1 MEKRTRELLDEMFEY
16 KSKLRE
22 TGSDGWIA
30 TYEKVLYSIVEMLE
44 GNRLERDD
52 NYLLDNDLAQ
62 NIYKKKYFLRNVRDE
77 YIEARPEMLFARV
90 SAFTAAVEKE
100 KDAEQWALKFY
111 NDMFEGYWMPGGR
124 VMAGA
129 GDLFRTKTLANC
141 FVIKIEDDN
150 LESIF
155 RAASEAAKTYSYG
168 GGVGID
174 ITPLRPKDAVVH
186 NAANF
191 SSGASS
197 FMELYSLTTGIIG
210 QSGRRGALML
220 TIDIKHPDI
229 FSFIDIKHK
238 PNWTTNQ
245 IIDQMKFS
253 GIYSDSQLE
262 KAKKIVVENV
272 QIRFG
277 NISMKVNDE
286 FMSSVIEQN
295 TYGKGKILIYKKK
308 EKGRIEEALHDPV
321 ESHYSLG
328 IPSKEI
334 EKYELI
340 EKFDS
345 IEQLNKYLEENY
357 RTGVNENDFR
367 NERQRDIY
375 GDYVIELKDYDFD
388 LAIRESGDFLLYFGS
403 KKSGSIKTLVKA
415 RDIWNKFVE
424 SNYKNAEP
432 GLMFWSKLSKYSPTN
447 YIGAPIITTNP
458 CVASDTMVAT
468 NEGIME
474 ISKVH
479 NPLHIIGDDGEYHPV
494 KWAGQ
499 TGEKE
504 LFEVKTVA
512 GYEVKATADHK
523 ILTENGWK
531 EVGELSR
538 LDRLVLQKAGMFG
551 KAHIDT
557 EMALALGWLI
567 GDGHMSKDVQDII
580 FYFGKGEKE
589 ELLPKFKCYFDKING
604 KQVKPGESKT
614 ETRLK
619 YSSAIAR
626 KFHELGVRPW
636 KAHEKEVP
644 SAVFSMD
651 MESVR
656 HFISALFSADGSV
669 QGSKE
674 KGISIR
680 LSSNSIKLLKQVQV
694 LLLQFGILSR
704 LYEER
709 RKNHAKT
716 LPDSNRK
723 PKTYQCRAQHELI
736 ISRQSMF
743 RFIEGIGF
751 CISSKND
758 KFDNLKPTEIY
769 SDNIDTSVS
778 SVERV
783 GIAPVYD
790 ITEPI
795 THSFSAN
802 GLIVHNCG
810 EVPLE
815 DGGACNLGSLNLSR
829 MVSDPYTDKA
839 KIDWTLMGESID
851 HLVRF
856 LDNITSWNSKMNP
869 LEKQKKAA
877 ENTRRI
883 GLGIMGLADMF
894 NQLGIA
900 YDSDDGLKTLEEA
913 IKFICNRAY
922 LYSSIIAKEKG
933 SFNLFKYEEYS
944 KNPFFKEALDT
955 EVKESIKKNGL
966 RNAGVL
972 SIAPTGTISNIAVG
986 FVLNKKRYLGVSG
999 GIEPIFALYYTRR
1012 SESLDR
1018 SFKIFH
1024 PTVQAYID
1032 MNGLAGSIEKA
1043 ETDEALMNILPDYFF
1058 STAHKLDPLKRVR
1071 MQGIA
1076 QRYID
1081 HSISSTVNLP
1091 EDIEPEVISN
1101 IYIEAWKNGLKGITI
1116 YREGSRYPILST
1128 ATGKKSEFDEE
1139 KDKSFKIKMNGSEVV
1154 AKGDDIIM
1162 MPDGKLTT
1170 VYHAMKKGLMSG

>member
-1 MEKRTRELLDEMFEY
+1 MEKETRELLNEMFEY

-22 TGSDGWIA
+22 MGSEEWIA
-30 TYEKVLYSIVEMLE
+30 RYNKVLYLVLDKLE
-44 GNRLERDD
+44 KNKLDMDE

-62 NIYKKKYFLRNVRDE
+62 NIYKKKYFLRNLRDE
-77 YIEARPEMLFARV
+77 YIETRPEMLFARV
-90 SAFTAAVEKE
+90 SAFTAAVEKDS
-100 KDAEQWALKFY
+100 DAEQWALKFY
-111 NDMFEGYWMPGGR
+111 KDMFEGYWMPGGR
-124 VMAGA
+124 VIAGA

-155 RAASEAAKTYSYG
+155 KAASEAAKTYSYG

-174 ITPLRPKDAVVH
+174 ITPLRPKDAIVH
-186 NAANF
+186 NAANV
-191 SSGASS
+191 STGASS
-197 FMELYSLTTGIIG
+197 FMDLYSLTTGIIG

-229 FSFIDIKHK
+229 FNFIDVKHK

-245 IIDQMKFS
+245 IIDQMRFS
-253 GIYSDSQLE
+253 GMYDESQLD
-262 KAKKIVVENV
+262 KAKKIVIENV

-277 NISMKVNDE
+277 NISIKANDE
-286 FMSSVIEQN
+286 FMSAVVEQN
-295 TYGKGKILIYKKK
+295 IYGKDKILLYKKK
-308 EKGRIEEALHDPV
+308 EKGKVMEALHDPI

-334 EKYELI
+334 EKYELM

-345 IEQLNKYLEENY
+345 IEALNKFLEQNY
-357 RTGVNENDFR
+357 KTGVNENDFR
-367 NERQRDIY
+367 DKEKRDIY
-375 GDYVIELKDYDFD
+375 GDWVIGLDNYDFD
-388 LAIRESGDFLLYFGS
+388 LAVRESGDFLLYFGGM
-403 KKSGSIKTLVKA
+403 KIGGMRRLVKA
-415 RDIWNKFVE
+415 REIWNKFIE

-447 YIGAPIITTNP
+447 YVGAPIITTNP
-458 CVASDTMVAT
+458 CVAADTFVT
-468 NEGIME
+468 TSEGLVE

-479 NPLHIIGDDGEYHPV
+479 NPYHVLSEDGEYHPV
-494 KWAGQ
+494 RWAGE

-504 LFEVKTVA
+504 LFEVRTAA
-512 GYEVKATADHK
+512 GYGVKATADHR
-523 ILTENGWK
+523 ILTEGGWK
-531 EVGELSR
+531 EVKDLDHS
-538 LDRLVLQKAGMFG
+538 DRLVLQKEGNFG
-551 KAHIDT
+551 KTHVDR

-567 GDGHMSKDVQDII
+567 GDGHVSKGMQDVI

-589 ELLPKFKCYFDKING
+589 EILPIFKGYFDSMNK
-604 KQVKPGESKT
+604 KPVKPQNSKT

-619 YSSAIAR
+619 YSSGIAR

-636 KAHEKEVP
+636 KSYEKEVP

-651 MESVR
+651 RESVR
-656 HFISALFSADGSV
+656 CFISALFSADGSV

-674 KGISIR
+674 KGMSIR
-680 LSSNSIKLLKQVQV
+680 LSSNSLKLIEQIQV
-694 LLLQFGILSR
+694 LLLQFGIVSR
-704 LYEER
+704 LHANR
-709 RKNHAKT
+709 RKEHMKM

-723 PKTYQCRAQHELI
+723 PKNYKCRAQHELI

-743 RFIEGIGF
+743 KFIGDIGF
-751 CISSKND
+751 CMPSKSR
-758 KFDNLKPTEIY
+758 KFNNLKPTGVY
-769 SDNIDTSVS
+769 SDNIDTSVIY
-778 SVERV
+778 VKKI
-783 GIAPVYD
+783 GIAPVFD
-790 ITEPI
+790 ITEPA

-802 GLIVHNCG
+802 GIIVHNCG

-815 DGGACNLGSLNLSR
+815 DGGACNLGSINLSR

-839 KIDWTLMGESID
+839 KINWDLMGTSID
-851 HLVRF
+851 HLIRF

-894 NQLGIA
+894 DQLGIA
-900 YDSDDGLKTLEEA
+900 YDSDEGLKNLEQV

-933 SFNLFKYEEYS
+933 SFNLFKYEEYA
-944 KNPFFKEALDT
+944 KNPFFKEALDDKT
-955 EVKESIKKNGL
+955 KESIRENGL
-966 RNAGVL
+966 RNGGVL
-972 SIAPTGTISNIAVG
+972 SIAPTGTISNIVTG
-986 FVLNKKRYLGVSG
+986 FVLNNKRYLGVSG
-999 GIEPIFALYYTRR
+999 GIEPVFALYYTRR
-1012 SESLDR
+1012 SESLGK

-1032 MNGLAGSIEKA
+1032 MNGLAGSVEKA
-1043 ETDEALMNILPDYFF
+1043 ETDEALMNILPEYFF
-1058 STAHKLDPLKRVR
+1058 STAHKLDPLRRVR

-1128 ATGKKSEFDEE
+1128 AGKKTEFDEE
-1139 KDKSFKIKMNGSEVV
+1139 KDKSFKIKINGNEVV
-1154 AKGDDIIM
+1154 AKGDDVMM

-1170 VYHAMKKGLMSG
+1170 IYHAMKKGLMNG

>member
-1 MEKRTRELLDEMFEY
+1 MQKQKEIVIPMEKRTRELLDEMFEY

-22 TGSDGWIA
+22 TGSEEWIA
-30 TYEKVLYSIVEMLE
+30 TYEKVLYSIVE
-44 GNRLERDD
+44 RLEENKLEKDD

-77 YIEARPEMLFARV
+77 YIETRPEMLFARV

-155 RAASEAAKTYSYG
+155 KAASEAAKTYSYG

-174 ITPLRPKDAVVH
+174 ITPLRPKDAIVH

-229 FSFIDIKHK
+229 FNFIDIKHK

-253 GIYSDSQLE
+253 GIYSDSQLD

-277 NISMKVNDE
+277 NISIKVNDE
-286 FMSSVIEQN
+286 FMSSVVEQN
-295 TYGKGKILIYKKK
+295 TYGKDKILIYKKK
-308 EKGRIEEALHDPV
+308 EKGRIEEALHDPE

-334 EKYELI
+334 EKYELV

-357 RTGVNENDFR
+357 KTGVSENDFR
-367 NERQRDIY
+367 NERQRDIF

-388 LAIRESGDFLLYFGS
+388 LAVRESGDFLLYFGS
-403 KKSGSIKTLVKA
+403 KKSGSTKKLVKA

-432 GLMFWSKLSKYSPTN
+432 GLMFWSKLSKYSPSN

-458 CVASDTMVAT
+458 
-468 NEGIME
+468 
-474 ISKVH
+474 
-479 NPLHIIGDDGEYHPV
+479 
-494 KWAGQ
+494 
-499 TGEKE
+499 
-504 LFEVKTVA
+504 
-512 GYEVKATADHK
+512 
-523 ILTENGWK
+523 
-531 EVGELSR
+531 
-538 LDRLVLQKAGMFG
+538 
-551 KAHIDT
+551 
-557 EMALALGWLI
+557 
-567 GDGHMSKDVQDII
+567 
-580 FYFGKGEKE
+580 
-589 ELLPKFKCYFDKING
+589 
-604 KQVKPGESKT
+604 
-614 ETRLK
+614 
-619 YSSAIAR
+619 
-626 KFHELGVRPW
+626 
-636 KAHEKEVP
+636 
-644 SAVFSMD
+644 
-651 MESVR
+651 
-656 HFISALFSADGSV
+656 
-669 QGSKE
+669 
-674 KGISIR
+674 
-680 LSSNSIKLLKQVQV
+680 
-694 LLLQFGILSR
+694 
-704 LYEER
+704 
-709 RKNHAKT
+709 
-716 LPDSNRK
+716 
-723 PKTYQCRAQHELI
+723 
-736 ISRQSMF
+736 
-743 RFIEGIGF
+743 
-751 CISSKND
+751 
-758 KFDNLKPTEIY
+758 
-769 SDNIDTSVS
+769 
-778 SVERV
+778 
-783 GIAPVYD
+783 
-790 ITEPI
+790 
-795 THSFSAN
+795 
-802 GLIVHNCG
+802 CG

-839 KIDWTLMGESID
+839 KIDWNLIGESID

-883 GLGIMGLADMF
+883 GLGVMGIADMF
-894 NQLGIA
+894 NQLGVA
-900 YDSDDGLKTLEEA
+900 YDSDEGLKNLEQVM
-913 IKFICNRAY
+913 KFICNRAY
-922 LYSSIIAKEKG
+922 LYSSKIAKEKG
-933 SFNLFKYEEYS
+933 SFNLFKYDDYS
-944 KNPFFKEALDT
+944 KNPFFKEALDS

-986 FVLNKKRYLGVSG
+986 FVLNNKRYLGVSG

-1058 STAHKLDPLKRVR
+1058 STAHKLDPLKRVKI
-1071 MQGIA
+1071 QGMA